1 MTSKHLKFQK
11 NYGGLLF
18 ISNPIVDV
26 AVDQSG
32 VSAPMV
38 SVETASGV
46 QHTFS
51 HPDLHTH
58 YCIDTREVRHSDVV
72 IIIIIIVIII
82 TSHIIII
89 RPHS

>member
-1 MTSKHLKFQK
+1 MTSKHLKFQI

-18 ISNPIVDV
+18 ISNPILLDV

-58 YCIDTREVRHSDVV
+58 YCIDTREVRHSD
-72 IIIIIIVIII
+72 IVIII

>member
-32 VSAPMV
+32 VSAPLV
-38 SVETASGV
+38 RVETVSGV

-72 IIIIIIVIII
+72 IIIII

>member
-1 MTSKHLKFQK
+1 M
-11 NYGGLLF
+11 F
-18 ISNPIVDV
+18 ISNPILDV

-58 YCIDTREVRHSDVV
+58 YCIDTREVRHSD
-72 IIIIIIVIII
+72 IVIII

-89 RPHS
+89 RPHL

>member
-1 MTSKHLKFQK
+1 M
-11 NYGGLLF
+11 F
-18 ISNPIVDV
+18 ISNPILLDV

-72 IIIIIIVIII
+72 III

-89 RPHS
+89 RPHL